1 MNFFCRW
8 LGHDPR
14 GRQMDSDFKE
24 YSRCNRCG
32 CALERGE
39 GGKWVEAKAEAPP
52 SSSPAPPPPIP
63 PAP

>member
-1 MNFFCRW
+1 MNLLCRL

-32 CALERGE
+32 SALERGE
-39 GGKWVEAKAEAPP
+39 GGKWVEAE
-52 SSSPAPPPPIP
+52 APPPPAPAP
-63 PAP
+63 PAAP